1 MVEAY
6 QNSLLDF
13 VSTKQKI
20 ICEYGQEGE
29 RWRTKLIQVPAL
41 TTANMF
47 FPGDSHLKNDAREDL
62 RKLRE
67 DVFPSSPSQL
77 IGNLAVARRTWD
89 SLAEKCLRSAYCYCR
104 HTLLSV
110 NGMFLRYVSWLMGHE
125 KHTS

>member
-20 ICEYGQEGE
+20 TCEYGQEGE
-29 RWRTKLIQVPAL
+29 RQRTKLFKLIEVPAL
-41 TTANMF
+41 TTANIF
-47 FPGDSHLKNDAREDL
+47 FPGDSHLKNGAREDL

-77 IGNLAVARRTWD
+77 IVNLAVARRTWD
-89 SLAEKCLRSAYCYCR
+89 SLTEMPEECL
-104 HTLLSV
+104 LL
-110 NGMFLRYVSWLMGHE
+110 LQAHPAIYEWY
-125 KHTS
+125 TSEVCIMASGS